1 MSYSPSMSSIFPSQD
16 TTRIRVL
23 MSPAR
28 TRSSCVPDRVCYDV
42 RAELGFAKGHAS
54 CLTFITFHD
63 YVRTWTIP
71 PHSTQP
77 NFTMYVVTLTV
88 SYFSRWMLNTF
99 CDVIVIV
106 VVQVRTTNI
115 EQSFEAIE
123 AEVLIQKSEPDIPRN
138 WEFLKYTQV
147 RSEHWVVKLLKYRL
161 SLMSHF
167 TAVIYLTSSSDVH
180 EHTEVLDSSM
190 HLIMKRPNQTIGSAV
205 HSPVS

>member
-28 TRSSCVPDRVCYDV
+28 TLSSCVPDRVCYDV

-88 SYFSRWMLNTF
+88 SYFSRWMLNVEYILRCYCYCCSAGTNYEYRA
-99 CDVIVIV
+99 VIRGNRGRSPDSE
-106 VVQVRTTNI
+106 VRTWYSK
-115 EQSFEAIE
+115 ELRVFEIYSSPLRALGCQI
-123 AEVLIQKSEPDIPRN
+123 
-138 WEFLKYTQV
+138 TQ
-147 RSEHWVVKLLKYRL
+147 
-161 SLMSHF
+161 
-167 TAVIYLTSSSDVH
+167 I
-180 EHTEVLDSSM
+180 
-190 HLIMKRPNQTIGSAV
+190 
-205 HSPVS
+205 